1 MPVPS
6 GGLRAAPAAVPMAT
20 RWHRWHNSVMMA
32 QIIALLKSYGIGS
45 RRSLHC
51 DTMQEVLRGELE
63 RDVERP
69 LSNNGCNGL
78 ASARNR
84 RESAFRSWLSCK
96 PATRV
101 GGDDR
106 HRIWWRRWSFQG
118 VRSGQAVLDRG
129 AEPRAPDATVPDCA
143 CGHASSGRWLQRSVA
158 LFSMSGAAP
167 TSCASPTRFPR

>member
-1 MPVPS
+1 MPEQVLQGKQDSQGNVGARPGEVGR
-6 GGLRAAPAAVPMAT
+6 GGWLFGNDAASTRLPQGAATLAGIAVPMAM

-63 RDVERP
+63 RDVERS

-84 RESAFRSWLSCK
+84 RESAFRSWPSCK

-106 HRIWWRRWSFQG
+106 HRS
-118 VRSGQAVLDRG
+118 VRSGGGVGRF
-129 AEPRAPDATVPDCA
+129 RA
-143 CGHASSGRWLQRSVA
+143 
-158 LFSMSGAAP
+158 
-167 TSCASPTRFPR
+167 